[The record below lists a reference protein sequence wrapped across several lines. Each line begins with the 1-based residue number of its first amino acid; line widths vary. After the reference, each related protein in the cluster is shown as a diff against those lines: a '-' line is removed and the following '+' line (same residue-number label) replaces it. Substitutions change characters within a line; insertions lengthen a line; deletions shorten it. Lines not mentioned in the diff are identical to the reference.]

1 MPAANADCK
10 CRRRNRPIGHTKFG
24 GNDMSMK
31 IDGNTLTIE
40 FDPDSEQL
48 SKSGKSYM
56 LGTSGGFKQIEGT
69 NIKVSYNIIRAV

>member
-1 MPAANADCK
+1 
-10 CRRRNRPIGHTKFG
+10 
-24 GNDMSMK
+24 MSMK

-69 NIKVSYNIIRAV
+69 DIKVSYNIIKAV